1 MTKRKTRGLSEYY
14 EKRERSVLDFKGI
27 FERMK

>member
-14 EKRERSVLDFKGI
+14 EKKERSVLDFKVYLK
-27 FERMK
+27 E